1 MYFSL
6 LSVILVKISLFHLL
20 FQQNILSL
28 VMEIEILFAKN
39 RQKQK

>member
-6 LSVILVKISLFHLL
+6 LSVIFVQISICHLL

-39 RQKQK
+39 RQFQK